1 MKIKF
6 QCGACG
12 RVEEIEIYALASK
25 GFELECP
32 CCKARFKFVGQAVE
46 QTRAADACNCPETLH
61 SYAVNS
67 SSICLDCG
75 NPRR

>member
-46 QTRAADACNCPETLH
+46 QTRAADASPC
-61 SYAVNS
+61 S
-67 SSICLDCG
+67 SDTGEHYFLTEEVCVFCHV
-75 NPRR
+75 RR